1 MTPGDPAGEPLAA
14 SPTAT
19 TIFRPGPTAPTGT
32 APRVTLQPGKVLVV
46 DDSRLVRASIIKQ
59 LRGVFDHVEA
69 VDGLAAWDTLSNDP
83 TIKVVVSD
91 LTMPGLD
98 GYQLLEKIRSSPQA
112 RIAQLPVVIISGNDE
127 QATRAAEAGATEF
140 ITKGISATELLS
152 RLDVLMR
159 LSQQS
164 ESLRRKPTEP
174 TVAGPIARPAT
185 FEADSERMW
194 AFAKRHEIDIVCLC
208 VRLDPVRGLPTE
220 AETVRDSIRERVFA
234 FVAEMLARTVRK
246 EDCVARAA
254 NGEYLISTLGIG
266 PQGAI
271 QFATRL
277 AHAIARA
284 RVQHAG
290 VALELT
296 ASFGVA
302 AASQAKVDHFEDLK
316 LIAQRRAQRGQ
327 EMGGHRVVGVQPR
340 PQQATATVPVSP
352 VATVPMATLSLS
364 LSPIATVPPN
374 LASATISVADALA
387 LLAAGRRAE
396 VEPHLPMLR
405 QQLEPLLALLR

>member
-1 MTPGDPAGEPLAA
+1 MTPGDQAGDQFAP

-69 VDGLAAWDTLSNDP
+69 VDGLAAWDVLSTDA

-98 GYQLLEKIRSSPQA
+98 GYQLLEKIRSSSLA
-112 RIAQLPVVIISGNDE
+112 RISQLPVVIISGNDE
-127 QATRAAEAGATEF
+127 QAARAAEAGATEF

-159 LSQQS
+159 LSHQA
-164 ESLRRKPTEP
+164 ESLRRKPAEI
-174 TVAGPIARPAT
+174 TVAGPITKPSS
-185 FEADSERMW
+185 FEVDSERMW

-208 VRLDPVRGLPTE
+208 VRLDPVRGLPSE

-316 LIAQRRAQRGQ
+316 AIAQRRAQRGQ
-327 EMGGHRVVGVQPR
+327 EMGGHRVVGVPPR
-340 PQQATATVPVSP
+340 PAEGTATVPKSP
-352 VATVPMATLSLS
+352 VATVPMSLLS
-364 LSPIATVPPN
+364 TVPPDQ
-374 LASATISVADALA
+374 ASGTISVSDALA
-387 LLAAGRRAE
+387 LLAAGRRTD

-405 QQLEPLLALLR
+405 RQLEPLLALLR